1 MKKTEQQKQIIS
13 EAEEAAYRIEETM
26 SSVQCLILGSIISAD
41 NDEYTEE
48 QKQEVISRYN
58 EAKETHKYDWC
69 KILEPV
75 DSTGK
80 LAKLF
85 EL

>member
-1 MKKTEQQKQIIS
+1 MTKKTEQQKKTI
-13 EAEEAAYRIEETM
+13 EKAEEAAYRIKDEIQSM
-26 SSVQCLILGSIISAD
+26 QWLVFASIISAD
-41 NDEYTEE
+41 NDNYTEE
-48 QKQEVISRYN
+48 QKQEVISRYDRSKGLN
-58 EAKETHKYDWC
+58 QDWKYV
-69 KILEPV
+69 LEPV